1 MPSVDTPAAL
11 CHGGGFH
18 DGCLPSRARCGE
30 IQPGRSPGGQRIQRL
45 HHFLTDSTGR
55 ALFRARLRR
64 IAREHPRQAPG
75 CEEEA
80 MPATRI
86 AIDVGGTF
94 TDVVA
99 LYPETGRLH
108 VDKVPTTPDE
118 PTRGV
123 LAAFEVTPG
132 DISDVALFTHGTTL
146 GLNALLT
153 RTGARTAVVATAGF
167 RDVYLL
173 GRTDRHTNYDLTHRP
188 PVALLERHDTFEVP
202 ERSRFDGSVHRPLDR
217 AAARA
222 VAELVAERGYDS
234 VAVAFLHAYANPAHE
249 LAMREILAELAPD
262 VAVSLSHELSREY
275 REYERTSTAVLDAYV
290 KPIVRRYLGA
300 LEDRLAGSGFTGR
313 FLMTRSG
320 GGAMTARAAREQPV
334 GLILSGPAGGVIGA
348 AAFAGL
354 IDRPNLITID
364 MGGTSLDASLI
375 VDGAPVLHQGAEFEG
390 LPINMPSLYIHT
402 IGAGGGSLAWL
413 DDAGALQVGP
423 RSAGADPG
431 PASYGRGGT
440 EATFTDASVAVG
452 YLGSDSP
459 LGGRL
464 TLDAGLAVAALRP
477 LGAAL
482 GLTEPAVA
490 RGIIR
495 ISTAKIVG
503 AVRAITVEVG
513 RDPKDFALL
522 SFGGGGGL
530 VAVDVARELGIGTV
544 VVPPGQGAFSAF
556 GMLMADVQHDFSRT
570 AVTPLADLDAAT
582 IAEIF
587 APMTDEAV
595 DVLLDEGFGP
605 EHQTLAR
612 SVDVRYAGQE
622 HSVTVPIAAQS
633 PDVVAEIE
641 TAFTAAHERQYGHA
655 MDDPIEVTTL
665 RLRGTGVVQ
674 RPALPTLAPRRTG
687 SAEPDATRPVYV
699 SQDEPERPYARYTR
713 ENLFAGDSFA
723 GPAVIAEHT
732 ATTVLHAGD
741 HLRVGELGEL
751 VITVT
756 PSGKDAANS

>member
-1 MPSVDTPAAL
+1 MPS
-11 CHGGGFH
+11 
-18 DGCLPSRARCGE
+18 
-30 IQPGRSPGGQRIQRL
+30 
-45 HHFLTDSTGR
+45 
-55 ALFRARLRR
+55 
-64 IAREHPRQAPG
+64 
-75 CEEEA
+75 
-80 MPATRI
+80 TRI

-99 LYPETGRLH
+99 LYPETGKLS

-123 LAAFEVTPG
+123 MSAFEVTPG
-132 DISDVALFTHGTTL
+132 ALSEVALFTHGTTL

-153 RTGARTAVVATAGF
+153 RSGARTAVIATAGF

-173 GRTDRHTNYDLTHRP
+173 GRTDRRTNYDLTHRP
-188 PVALLERHDTFEVP
+188 KPALLERYDTFEVE
-202 ERSRFDGSVHRPLDR
+202 ERSRFDGSVHLPLDE
-217 AAARA
+217 AAAREVAA
-222 VAELVAERGYDS
+222 VVAERGYDS

-290 KPIVRRYLGA
+290 KPIVRRYLSA
-300 LEDRLAGSGFTGR
+300 LEERLAENGFTGQ

-348 AAFAGL
+348 AAFARL
-354 IDRPNLITID
+354 TDRPNLITID

-440 EATFTDASVAVG
+440 RATFTDAAVAVG
-452 YLGSDSP
+452 YLGTDAP

-464 TLDAGLAVAALRP
+464 ALDADLATAALTP
-477 LGAAL
+477 LATAL
-482 GLTEPAVA
+482 DLDEPAVA

-530 VAVDVARELGIGTV
+530 VAVDVARELGISTV

-556 GMLMADVQHDFSRT
+556 GMLMADVQHDFART
-570 AVTPLADLDAAT
+570 AVTALAEMDAAG
-582 IAEIF
+582 IAGIF
-587 APMTDEAV
+587 APMADEAAE
-595 DVLLDEGFGP
+595 VLRDEGFPP
-605 EHQTLAR
+605 EDQRLTR

-622 HSVTVPIAAQS
+622 HSVTVPITDDG
-633 PDVVAEIE
+633 PDVIAAIE
-641 TAFTAAHERQYGHA
+641 SAFTTAHARQYGHA

-665 RLRGTGVVQ
+665 RLRATGVVPH
-674 RPALPTLAPRRTG
+674 PALPTLPARISGSLQPTG
-687 SAEPDATRPVYV
+687 VRPVYV
-699 SQDEPERPYARYTR
+699 SAARPDLPYARYTR
-713 ENLFAGDSFA
+713 ENLCGGDRLS

-741 HLRVGELGEL
+741 HLRVGDLGEL
-751 VITVT
+751 VITVN
-756 PSGKDAANS
+756 PSGREPGAS